1 MFRFATR
8 GLVLTPY
15 WSSEKT
21 ERETPP
27 TVRTGGLLEQAD
39 ASAAAVVT
47 SMARAASR
55 P

>member
-1 MFRFATR
+1 MCRLATR

-15 WSSEKT
+15 SSSEKT

-27 TVRTGGLLEQAD
+27 MVRAGGLLEQAD

-47 SMARAASR
+47 SMARAASQ